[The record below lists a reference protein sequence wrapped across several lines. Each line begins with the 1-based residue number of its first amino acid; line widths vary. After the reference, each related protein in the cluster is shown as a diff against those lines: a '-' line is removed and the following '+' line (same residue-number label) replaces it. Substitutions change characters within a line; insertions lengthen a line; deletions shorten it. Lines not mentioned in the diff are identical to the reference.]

1 MGLRGTRWMLQR
13 CWRMRK
19 RWPRKR
25 TKRPVARRLRLATL
39 SRSPRPRRRFV
50 WASGSGRKFARSLVV
65 ATVHTELVN
74 LEDLP
79 VGKLIAFQVANVYGI
94 GVSKQT
100 QIVAKLCNA
109 LENAARGQPPLV
121 VALIVHRRQLL
132 HKAWTPTNSV
142 GVPSGF
148 LPIPKDLSR
157 SGGLRLGPVFA
168 IRFLSA
174 GRANHNASRAHIMC
188 VGLRGGHLRFVL

>member
-1 MGLRGTRWMLQR
+1 MLADAQ
-13 CWRMRK
+13 
-19 RWPRKR
+19 
-25 TKRPVARRLRLATL
+25 TLATQADKAP
-39 SRSPRPRRRFV
+39 SREEIAPGHLVEISAPPTPFRMGERF
-50 WASGSGRKFARSLVV
+50 WAQVCSVSGGTIV